1 MWRSECVWVS
11 KWAGGAHATAAVL
24 HIPHCSMLSSSIQH
38 GLFFKLWI
46 SKDPQLCSSKQIR
59 KDIKEIRHGKE
70 GPGNRKP
77 NAELFPA
84 GITAIWKKLPRWWIL
99 PSICSR
105 TKLYQTHSGGGQI
118 LREGG
123 EKKKLPP
130 QLELEHLVFHLH
142 LGMRQLLSFKL
153 CILLLDFCLPRSHLW
168 LSHNQESP
176 SYNMLL
182 LAQSWNQIPE
192 QLTRK
197 FTTKQLLKFYF
208 RL

>member
-1 MWRSECVWVS
+1 MPVTMWRSECVWVS

-123 EKKKLPP
+123 KKKAATPAWTWTFG
-130 QLELEHLVFHLH
+130 V
-142 LGMRQLLSFKL
+142 SF
-153 CILLLDFCLPRSHLW
+153 
-168 LSHNQESP
+168 
-176 SYNMLL
+176 
-182 LAQSWNQIPE
+182 ASWNEATVIIQTLHSPLGFLPS
-192 QLTRK
+192 QVTFVALT
-197 FTTKQLLKFYF
+197 
-208 RL
+208 